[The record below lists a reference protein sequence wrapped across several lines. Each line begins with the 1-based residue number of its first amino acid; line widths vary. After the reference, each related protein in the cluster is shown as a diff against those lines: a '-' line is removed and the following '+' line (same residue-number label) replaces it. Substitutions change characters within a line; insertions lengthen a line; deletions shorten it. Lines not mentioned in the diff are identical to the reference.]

1 MIIDAHHHLWDPEV
15 REYGWLDGEAL
26 APISGPYRVEDLRT
40 KTGESGVDATVL
52 VQTIADIGE
61 TVDFLAMA
69 DANRDLILGVVGWL
83 DLTAPDVAGTLAA
96 LRAQP
101 GGDRLVGI
109 RHLVQGEADPAWLA
123 RPDVLRGLV
132 AIADAGLVYDLL
144 VFPHQLESAITAVT
158 EVPQGRY
165 VLDHAAKPPIASGE
179 REPWAGLLRQLAAH
193 RNVACKLSGLVT
205 EANWTQW
212 TVDDIRPYAEIVLDA
227 FGPARVLF
235 GSDWPVCEL
244 AAGYARVTDLARDL
258 CAGLSEADQAAV
270 FGDNAR
276 AWYRLG

>member
-1 MIIDAHHHLWDPEV
+1 M
-15 REYGWLDGEAL
+15 
-26 APISGPYRVEDLRT
+26 
-40 KTGESGVDATVL
+40 
-52 VQTIADIGE
+52 QTISDLAE

-83 DLTAPDVAGTLAA
+83 DLTAPDVASTIAA
-96 LRAQP
+96 LRAEP

-109 RHLVQGEADPAWLA
+109 RHQAQDEEDPAWLA
-123 RPDVLRGLV
+123 RPDVLRGLA
-132 AIADAGLVYDLL
+132 AIADAGLGYDLL
-144 VFPHQLESAITAVT
+144 VLPHQLESAITAVT

-165 VLDHAAKPPIASGE
+165 VLDHAAKPPIATGE
-179 REPWAGLLRQLAAH
+179 REPWAGLLRELAT
-193 RNVACKLSGLVT
+193 RPNVACKLSGLVT

-212 TVDDIRPYAEIVLDA
+212 TVDDIRPYADIVLDA

-244 AAGYARVTDLARDL
+244 AAGYPAVTDLAREL

-270 FGDNAR
+270 FADNAR
-276 AWYRLG
+276 RWYRLG